1 MTLGTLAI
9 FSVIQIWKFCGLTQY
24 LLFTES
30 STSCNFV
37 TLLSSYSLQSHPHLA
52 ISWTCS
58 ALTPYRVICVLQ
70 FRDPAQRLLFTESST
85 PRNFVT
91 LLSAYSSQS
100 HPHLAISWTCSA
112 LTLYQF
118 IHPLS
123 FKQNLNRITTT
134 NSTSL
139 CQKAPVVMIM
149 TRAFL
154 NVLLL
159 ISYIRILYIYLRSLS
174 INPVKRPGFS

>member
-9 FSVIQIWKFCGLTQY
+9 LSVIRISKFCGPAQHS
-24 LLFTES
+24 LFTES
-30 STSCNFV
+30 SASCNFV
-37 TLLSSYSLQSHPHLA
+37 DLLSTYSLQSHPHLA

-58 ALTPYRVICVLQ
+58 ALTP
-70 FRDPAQRLLFTESST
+70 
-85 PRNFVT
+85 
-91 LLSAYSSQS
+91 
-100 HPHLAISWTCSA
+100 
-112 LTLYQF
+112 YQF

-139 CQKAPVVMIM
+139 CKKALVVMIM